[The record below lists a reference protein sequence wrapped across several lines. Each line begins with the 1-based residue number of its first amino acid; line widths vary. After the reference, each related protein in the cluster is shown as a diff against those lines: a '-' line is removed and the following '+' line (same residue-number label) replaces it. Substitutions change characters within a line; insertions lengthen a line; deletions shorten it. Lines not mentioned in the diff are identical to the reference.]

1 MVAAAVLIVAV
12 LAVVG
17 LWVASGPDVTP
28 GRPSAGRSATVPGA
42 ELSERAARDDT
53 DCAAHS
59 YGRVRAFFTT
69 HPCTSLH
76 RALFT
81 GTSSGTPVVIA
92 VSTVSMATE
101 RDAADLQR
109 LADSD
114 GTGNVSDLLREGVTV
129 PGGPAR
135 LHNASYASQRH
146 GPALVIVEADTAS
159 GAGSG
164 LTPLAKAALR
174 LGG

>member
-1 MVAAAVLIVAV
+1 MVAAAVLVVLV

-28 GRPSAGRSATVPGA
+28 GLPSAGRPPAVPGA
-42 ELSERAARDDT
+42 DLSERATRDDT

-59 YGRVRAFFTT
+59 YGKVRAFFVA
-69 HPCTSLH
+69 HPCTALH

-81 GTSSGTPVVIA
+81 GTSSGTAVVVA

-101 RDAADLQR
+101 QDATDLKR

-135 LHNASYASQRH
+135 LHNASYASQRR
-146 GPALVIVEADTAS
+146 GPVLVIVEADTAS
-159 GAGSG
+159 GEGSG
-164 LTPLAKAALR
+164 LTPLANAALR